1 MAEFKLS
8 FLPLFEDDMLE
19 AVTYIS
25 EVLNNPIA
33 AERLVDET
41 EKAIYKRL
49 ESPLSF
55 SPYKSK
61 KQREDAYYRIFVGNF
76 TVFYVVK
83 GDIMEVRRFIY
94 SRRNIEN
101 II

>member
-33 AERLVDET
+33 AERVVGET
-41 EKAIYKRL
+41 EKALYKRL

-55 SPYKSK
+55 SPYKSI

>member
-1 MAEFKLS
+1 MADYKLS
-8 FLPLFEDDMLE
+8 FLPLFEDDMHE

-25 EVLNNPIA
+25 EVLNNPA
-33 AERLVDET
+33 AANRLIDET

-61 KQREDAYYRIFVGNF
+61 KQRDDLYYRIFVGNF
-76 TVFYVVK
+76 TVFYVIK
-83 GDIMEVRRFIY
+83 GDVMEVRRFIY
-94 SRRNIEN
+94 SRRNMDNLI
-101 II
+101 

>member
-1 MAEFKLS
+1 MAEFKLC

-25 EVLNNPIA
+25 EVLNNPVA

-41 EKAIYKRL
+41 EKAIYNRL
-49 ESPLSF
+49 KSPLSF

-61 KQREDAYYRIFVGNF
+61 KQREDVYYRIFVGNF

-83 GDIMEVRRFIY
+83 GDVMEVRRFIY
-94 SRRNIEN
+94 SRRNMEN